1 MPSQAWKASM
11 GSLMSSLRA
20 EPTFSPADPALSG
33 PSQGAPQ
40 SSRPSASQARRT
52 SGTSGSL
59 LDQAKV
65 LHSLSDYT
73 IRPVQPE
80 VEETAEEED
89 AVEVPMT
96 PEQAPGSLPEPRRE
110 PAARTPRLPRPSRP
124 TLHRVKEETVVKN
137 YVLRLWRKFDVEKFR
152 N

>member
-1 MPSQAWKASM
+1 M
-11 GSLMSSLRA
+11 
-20 EPTFSPADPALSG
+20 
-33 PSQGAPQ
+33 
-40 SSRPSASQARRT
+40 
-52 SGTSGSL
+52 

-65 LHSLSDYT
+65 LHSLGEYT
-73 IRPVQPE
+73 IWPVQPEE

-96 PEQAPGSLPEPRRE
+96 PEQAPGSLPEPRRQ

-124 TLHRVKEETVVKN
+124 TLQRVKEETVVKN